1 MIADQSSKPDDLPPE
16 TRLLQL
22 LDTVLD
28 GSYSEADRAEFS
40 ALLEEHPELT
50 PLVVRQLRTHALLN
64 WKLAPS
70 TLAPQGVDVVPAGE
84 PMDGVGEF
92 FCELHGDTEPM
103 PEPRGHW
110 SRWRASSVA
119 IAALAATLMVASFV
133 TLSTG
138 AGVGS
143 VVDAQTAVFAKAC
156 TAVDGDRV
164 AAGRLEVESGRF
176 AMEFENGV
184 KFEITGPASCEIVSG
199 MLVKLNSGQA
209 TADVPRWAR
218 GFTIETPDVEVI
230 DLGTRF
236 GVATSDAGKTDVVVF
251 EGLVDLKSLRS
262 TKRPFKRRLTQG
274 EAARIDRKGEIERI
288 FQVHGE
294 SVGNNWS
301 TANLPNQ
308 QAIITAVWD
317 NFKSTKSV
325 SYYQVVT
332 GGFGEDAPA
341 YVDHPHQ
348 WNAATKDGLPEFLRG
363 ADYVRTINDFR
374 YHIQQVIH
382 VEIARD
388 STLYVLFDNRTRAPG
403 WLKEQFVNTTQQVGL
418 DEDAWL
424 GNPTFSVDVGAGVSI
439 DNVFT
444 VWSRPC
450 SAGDVMT
457 LGSMGAGGEARAM
470 YGIVA
475 VPR

>member
-1 MIADQSSKPDDLPPE
+1 MIPDQSSKHPQ

-40 ALLEEHPELT
+40 ALLEGHPELT
-50 PLVVRQLRTHALLN
+50 PLVVKQLRTHALLN

-70 TLAPQGVDVVPAGE
+70 TLAPQGVDVLSDREEADTDFVCDLNGKDVVETDQPT
-84 PMDGVGEF
+84 PQSSWRSYVGWI
-92 FCELHGDTEPM
+92 G
-103 PEPRGHW
+103 
-110 SRWRASSVA
+110 AV
-119 IAALAATLMVASFV
+119 AATLLVAVLIS
-133 TLSTG
+133 SPGRTG
-138 AGVGS
+138 MGRVI
-143 VVDAQTAVFAKAC
+143 DAQTAVFAKNS
-156 TAVDGDRV
+156 TAVVGDRV
-164 AAGRLEVESGRF
+164 VAGRLEIESGRF

-184 KFEITGPASCEIVSG
+184 KFDITGPASCEIVSG
-199 MLVKLNSGQA
+199 MFVKLESGQA

-218 GFTIETPDVEVI
+218 GFTIETPDVEVV

-236 GVATSDAGKTDVVVF
+236 GVSTSDAGKTDVVVF
-251 EGLVDLKSLRS
+251 EGLVDLKSLSTNKRS
-262 TKRPFKRRLTQG
+262 FKRRLTQG

-301 TANLPNQ
+301 TAHLPNQ

-317 NFKSTKSV
+317 NFNSTKSV
-325 SYYQVVT
+325 SYYQIVT

-374 YHIQQVIH
+374 YHIEQVIH

-388 STLYVLFDNRTRAPG
+388 STLYVLFDNRTPAPG

-424 GNPTFSVDVGAGVSI
+424 GNPTFSVDVGPGVSI

-475 VPR
+475 IPR

>member
-1 MIADQSSKPDDLPPE
+1 MIPDQSSKPYDTHPE
-16 TRLLQL
+16 TRLLHL

-28 GSYSEADRAEFS
+28 GSYSESDRAEFS

-50 PLVVRQLRTHALLN
+50 PLVVKQLRTHALLN

-70 TLAPQGVDVVPAGE
+70 TLAPQGFDVMPARE
-84 PMDGVGEF
+84 EADGDADFVCDLNDKDATATDRPTPQSSWRTYVGWI
-92 FCELHGDTEPM
+92 G
-103 PEPRGHW
+103 
-110 SRWRASSVA
+110 AV
-119 IAALAATLMVASFV
+119 AATLLVAALISAPGR
-133 TLSTG
+133 T
-138 AGVGS
+138 GVGR
-143 VVDAQTAVFAKAC
+143 VVDAQTAVFAKSS
-156 TAVDGDRV
+156 TAIVGDRV
-164 AAGRLEVESGRF
+164 AAGRLEIESGRF
-176 AMEFENGV
+176 AMEFENDV

-199 MLVKLNSGQA
+199 MLVKLQSGQA

-251 EGLVDLKSLRS
+251 EGLVDLKSLS
-262 TKRPFKRRLTQG
+262 TNKRPFKRRLTQG

-301 TANLPNQ
+301 TADLPNQ
-308 QAIITAVWD
+308 GAIITAVWD
-317 NFKSTKSV
+317 NFNSTKSV
-325 SYYQVVT
+325 SYYQIVT

-348 WNAATKDGLPEFLRG
+348 WNAFTKEGLPEFLRG

-374 YHIQQVIH
+374 YHIEQVIH

-388 STLYVLFDNRTRAPG
+388 STLYVLFDNRTPAPG

-424 GNPTFSVDVGAGVSI
+424 GNPTFSVDVGPGVSI

>member
-1 MIADQSSKPDDLPPE
+1 MTPNQSSNQPE

-28 GSYSEADRAEFS
+28 GSYSESDRAEFS
-40 ALLEEHPELT
+40 ALLEDHPELT
-50 PLVVRQLRTHALLN
+50 PLVVKQLRTHALLN

-70 TLAPQGVDVVPAGE
+70 TLAPQGVDVMPARE
-84 PMDGVGEF
+84 DAVGDADFVCDLNNQE
-92 FCELHGDTEPM
+92 TSSA
-103 PEPRGHW
+103 PR
-110 SRWRASSVA
+110 SPWRAYGGWIGA
-119 IAALAATLMVASFV
+119 IAATLLVAALA
-133 TLSTG
+133 TG
-138 AGVGS
+138 PGLRGYTPGVGR
-143 VVDAQTAVFAKAC
+143 VVDAQTAVFAKNS
-156 TAVDGDRV
+156 TAVVGERV
-164 AAGRLEVESGRF
+164 AAGRLEIESGRF
-176 AMEFENGV
+176 AMEFENDV

-199 MLVKLNSGQA
+199 MLVKLRSGQA

-236 GVATSDAGKTDVVVF
+236 GVSARADGQTDVVVF
-251 EGLVDLKSLRS
+251 EGLVDLKSVS
-262 TKRPFKRRLTQG
+262 SNKRPFKRRLTQG
-274 EAARIDRKGEIERI
+274 EAARINHKGDLERI

-301 TANLPNQ
+301 TADLPNQ
-308 QAIITAVWD
+308 GAIITAVWD
-317 NFKSTKSV
+317 NLNSTKSV
-325 SYYQVVT
+325 SYYQVLT
-332 GGFGEDAPA
+332 GGFVEDAPA

-348 WNAATKDGLPEFLRG
+348 WNAVTKQGLPKVLQG
-363 ADYVRTINDFR
+363 ADFVRTINDYR
-374 YHIQQVIH
+374 YSGELVIH

-388 STLYVLFDNRTRAPG
+388 ATLFVLFDNRTPAPD
-403 WLKEQFVNTTQQVGL
+403 WLKEQFVNTAQQVGL
-418 DEDAWL
+418 DEDAWF
-424 GNPTFSVDVGAGVSI
+424 GNPTFSVDVGPGVSI

-457 LGSMGAGGEARAM
+457 LGSMGVGGEARAM

>member
-1 MIADQSSKPDDLPPE
+1 MTPEQPSKHPE

-28 GSYSEADRAEFS
+28 GSYSESDRAEFS

-50 PLVVRQLRTHALLN
+50 PLVVKQLRTHALLN

-70 TLAPQGVDVVPAGE
+70 TLAPQGVEVVPAAE
-84 PMDGVGEF
+84 QPDGVDEF
-92 FCELHGDTEPM
+92 VCELRGDTEPM
-103 PEPRGHW
+103 PQPLGHW
-110 SRWRASSVA
+110 SRWRASSVW
-119 IAALAATLMVASFV
+119 IAALAATLLVASFV
-133 TLSTG
+133 TLSSGT
-138 AGVGS
+138 GVGS
-143 VVDAQTAVFAKAC
+143 VIDAQTAVFAKTS

-164 AAGRLEVESGRF
+164 AAGRLEIESGRF

-199 MLVKLNSGQA
+199 MLVKLDSGQA

-251 EGLVDLKSLRS
+251 EGLVDLKSLS
-262 TKRPFKRRLTQG
+262 TNKRPFKRRLTQG

-301 TANLPNQ
+301 TADLPNQ

-325 SYYQVVT
+325 SYYQVVI

-348 WNAATKDGLPEFLRG
+348 WNAATKDGLPAFLRG

-374 YHIQQVIH
+374 YHIEQVIH

-388 STLYVLFDNRTRAPG
+388 STLYVLFDNRTPAPG

-424 GNPTFSVDVGAGVSI
+424 GNPTFSVDVGPGVSI

-450 SAGDVMT
+450 SAGDVIT